1 MQQFLDTLLDVIS
14 TTNPSFEGDIKLP
27 SERELAASLGVNR
40 ATLREKMAVLDA
52 IGFIKRAQ
60 GSGTYLTMPR
70 SQILQLTF
78 NMALQMNYTTIEH
91 LTTAREMI
99 EAGVARMAAQNATD
113 KDIKAMKYFLER
125 LLETQDP
132 EYGHELDHAFH
143 MHLSVATHNPVLQ
156 IILES
161 FSPSLRKVLQHRRH
175 LVSQIPQGLE
185 KTNETH
191 VAIFEAVR
199 DHDPDRAVKAME
211 DHFTVWQKFA
221 RKATDKQEQTGQH
234 KATV

>member
-14 TTNPSFEGDIKLP
+14 TNNPSFEGDIKLP

-52 IGFIKRAQ
+52 IGFIKRTQ

-78 NMALQMNYTTIEH
+78 NMALRMNYTSIEH
-91 LTTAREMI
+91 LTSAREMI

-113 KDIKAMKYFLER
+113 KDIKAMKYFLDR

-161 FSPSLRKVLQHRRH
+161 FSPSLRKVLQQRRR
-175 LVSQIPQGLE
+175 LVAQAPQGLE

-191 VAIFEAVR
+191 VEIFEAVQN
-199 DHDPDRAVKAME
+199 HDPDRAVKAME
-211 DHFTVWQKFA
+211 THFAMWQKFA
-221 RKATDKQEQTGQH
+221 KKAAGKQEKNNQ
-234 KATV
+234 KKMPV

>member
-14 TTNPSFEGDIKLP
+14 ATNPTFEGDIKLP

-78 NMALQMNYTTIEH
+78 NMALRMDYTTIDH
-91 LTTAREMI
+91 LTSAREII
-99 EAGVARMAAQNATD
+99 EAGVAKMAARNATA
-113 KDIKAMKYFLER
+113 KDIKAMEYFLDR
-125 LLETQDP
+125 LLETQDT

-175 LVSQIPQGLE
+175 LVAQVPLGLE

-191 VAIFEAVR
+191 VAIFQAVR
-199 DHDPDRAVKAME
+199 DHDQEGAVKAME
-211 DHFTVWQKFA
+211 KHFSIWQDFA
-221 RKATDKQEQTGQH
+221 RKAIREGSE
-234 KATV
+234 ARS